1 LLMVEKFNLNEETL
15 NFILDFEKRV
25 EKGRVFTNKE
35 LVKLFESSSFYNEV
49 VNSYYKTAIQKSIW
63 WAVKR
68 SNSWFMK
75 RGKYTKL

>member
-1 LLMVEKFNLNEETL
+1 MVEKFNLNEETL
-15 NFILDFEKRV
+15 NFILDFEKKV

-35 LVKLFESSSFYNEV
+35 LVMLFESSSFYNEV
-49 VNSYYKTAIQKSIW
+49 VQSYYKTAIQKSIW

-68 SNSWFMK
+68 SNNWLME